1 VAAEGPGGA
10 GPCLQDPGYD
20 VDLTVSSDLHT
31 MTRIW
36 LGDLGIAEAL
46 RVHTLRLAG
55 SAALRLSFHDWI
67 GLSPFAH
74 MQEPSLPL
82 GT

>member
-1 VAAEGPGGA
+1 
-10 GPCLQDPGYD
+10 
-20 VDLTVSSDLHT
+20 
-31 MTRIW
+31 MTRSW

-46 RVHTLRLAG
+46 RMHTLRLAG
-55 SAALRLSFHDWI
+55 STALRLSFHDWI

-74 MQEPSLPL
+74 MQEPSLPS